1 MLPRKITLYTK
12 LPYKRIT
19 PGSTFIVDEM
29 ERLGFDEE
37 ERSLHTTFTDMGL
50 WESELL
56 LPN

>member
-1 MLPRKITLYTK
+1 LYTK